1 MPVITSPSQLFR
13 YNDRRDPT
21 HLCFVYRLTE
31 KKYKVPCRFEC
42 SCTSGTLFR
51 VRNYVDKVYTCEF
64 YVPAMGTPEISNP
77 LWIGVCV
84 TDELYR
90 VMEPFFEVSLISVED
105 YSRYHSESTNEDEC
119 YL

>member
-21 HLCFVYRLTE
+21 HTCFVYRLTE
-31 KKYKVPCRFEC
+31 RDYKLACSFEC
-42 SCTSGTLFR
+42 FCTTGTLFR
-51 VRNYVDKVYTCEF
+51 IRNYALGAYTCEL
-64 YVPAMGTPEISNP
+64 YVPAAGSPEISNP
-77 LWIGVCV
+77 LWLGMCV
-84 TDELYR
+84 ADEFR
-90 VMEPFFEVSLISVED
+90 RQMEPLFNVQLVGVED